1 MAVSLDPKNISFI
14 KIFKTVNLKKLEL
27 MYQKISV
34 GNTTY
39 FYFSNEIKEDIFVVL
54 CQLHNIISRKYT
66 YF

>member
-1 MAVSLDPKNISFI
+1 MAVSPDPKNISFI